1 MTTIEQLTPEQ
12 LSKSEILE
20 KIRAAAHEY
29 TIYEQM
35 SQAWNLA
42 NKLESQARSL
52 IDSSPEIYKQ
62 YQKIISH
69 LKFTAISFLT
79 DEQVLELIEKHL
91 LEALQEIDVQKRIR
105 FFWEA
110 KSVFTRD
117 QFRRDVM
124 ARLKRNQQKI
134 GAKTIAEWL
143 LAYDKMVGARK
154 NTSLE
159 RTKFLTQN
167 SEVKALTEEDKRLL
181 SRLLEFYDYIK
192 ITVPLPYIGVSE
204 TTLKEYFKNLNIPL
218 PGEEEKRIPLP
229 KRPTPPEPVV
239 KAKEKKPGFFKRL
252 FGKKPEPPKPEIPI
266 PPKIKELPKEKPK
279 KITPVYKEK
288 ISPYEKKR
296 KIIPVTPKTKAPS
309 PPIKLKEK
317 LAEKEEIKK
326 EIKSKEKIEVPIQA
340 IRTMK
345 KDIEKAKK
353 RPIPPKPKTK
363 DNIVDLSGK

>member
-1 MTTIEQLTPEQ
+1 M
-12 LSKSEILE
+12 SK
-20 KIRAAAHEY
+20 K
-29 TIYEQM
+29 
-35 SQAWNLA
+35 
-42 NKLESQARSL
+42 ESDFS
-52 IDSSPEIYKQ
+52 
-62 YQKIISH
+62 
-69 LKFTAISFLT
+69 
-79 DEQVLELIEKHL
+79 
-91 LEALQEIDVQKRIR
+91 IDVQKRIR

-134 GAKTIAEWL
+134 GTNTIAEWL

-167 SEVKALTEEDKRLL
+167 SEAKTLAEEDKRLL
-181 SRLLEFYDYIK
+181 SRLLEFYDYLK

-229 KRPTPPEPVV
+229 KRPTPQKPVV
-239 KAKEKKPGFFKRL
+239 ETKEKKPGFFKRL
-252 FGKKPEPPKPEIPI
+252 FGIKEPKKAEKPKKKPEPPKPEISI

-296 KIIPVTPKTKAPS
+296 KIIPVIPKTKT
-309 PPIKLKEK
+309 PPPTIKLKEK
-317 LAEKEEIKK
+317 LVEKK
-326 EIKSKEKIEVPIQA
+326 EIKREIKPKKKIEVPIQA

-353 RPIPPKPKTK
+353 KPIPEKLKPKIK
-363 DNIVDLSGK
+363 DNIVDLSRK